1 MVGAG
6 GVLGMEMR
14 CSGLLLRKMCLV
26 MELEDCFF
34 RDFVDKGKASGE
46 TIYTE

>member
-26 MELEDCFF
+26 MELEDCSF